1 MNGLKERNRYG
12 LIVNSTQLKEKVQA
26 VIFQEERY
34 IHLIFIFISYKSF
47 VFEID
52 LYIYIYILINTE
64 YYINKNK
71 VSCWS

>member
-34 IHLIFIFISYKSF
+34 IHLLFIFISYKSF

-52 LYIYIYILINTE
+52 LYIYILINTE

>member
-52 LYIYIYILINTE
+52 LYIYTLINTV